1 MTGMAPGLVQASHE
15 QPDQQPLV
23 RRMCQDLEKMSL
35 RTIPGE
41 NMQTYSEYALGK
53 VEEIRRATIIE
64 VQISPS
70 LQSRESA
77 PTDESLRLEA
87 KSIL

>member
-1 MTGMAPGLVQASHE
+1 
-15 QPDQQPLV
+15 
-23 RRMCQDLEKMSL
+23 MCQDLEKMSL

-64 VQISPS
+64 
-70 LQSRESA
+70 R
-77 PTDESLRLEA
+77 
-87 KSIL
+87 

>member
-1 MTGMAPGLVQASHE
+1 
-15 QPDQQPLV
+15 
-23 RRMCQDLEKMSL
+23 MCQDLEKMS
-35 RTIPGE
+35 RIPGE

-53 VEEIRRATIIE
+53 VEDPESPIIE

-77 PTDESLRLEA
+77 PTDESLRQGQEHPLAANKPGSQTTPESA
-87 KSIL
+87 LNSL